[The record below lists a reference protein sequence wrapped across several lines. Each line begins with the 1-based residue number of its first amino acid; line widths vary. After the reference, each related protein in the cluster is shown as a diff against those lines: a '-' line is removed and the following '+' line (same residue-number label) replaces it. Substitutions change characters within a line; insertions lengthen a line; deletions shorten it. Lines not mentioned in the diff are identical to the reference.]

1 MIIRDTL
8 LRDIVRLFIW
18 FPFRWFIALSPYR
31 FVGFLASLM
40 GSVDHWF
47 CKSRRV
53 QLVRNLK
60 EVFGDTIDVQ
70 NIARRIMETHYLNL
84 LELFKFSGIHSSNL
98 YDHVDIE
105 GLPNLEQAVGKG
117 SGVILATIHF
127 GTMQYPLIAL
137 GLLGYPI
144 NQVGDRDTE
153 APEFSWVHRK
163 IALKY
168 RNVLEGQFQ
177 AKHIHISK
185 SLRRIYQCLAERELL
200 MINVDGVG
208 GLKGQRLS
216 RDYLT
221 VRFMGRDVY
230 VPSGAVRISRKT
242 GSPIVPIVCIR
253 QERGRHKIVID
264 PAMIVV
270 SGPDKDH
277 DIRTYT
283 QKLLSHLEQYV
294 REHPDQWLF
303 WMEFQKGYMIA
314 CKVVNER

>member
-1 MIIRDTL
+1 MIIQDTP
-8 LRDIVRLFIW
+8 LRDVGRLFIW
-18 FPFRWFIALSPYR
+18 FPFRWFIMLCPYR
-31 FVGFLASLM
+31 FVGFLSSLM
-40 GSVDHWF
+40 GYLDHRF

-53 QLVRNLK
+53 RLIGNLK
-60 EVFGDTIDVQ
+60 QVFGDSLDVKHT
-70 NIARRIMETHYLNL
+70 AWRIMETHYLNL
-84 LELFKFSGIHSSNL
+84 LELLKFSGIHSANL
-98 YDHVDIE
+98 HDHVDVK
-105 GLPNLEQAVGKG
+105 GLPNLEQAVGMG
-117 SGVILATIHF
+117 SGVILATLHF

-144 NQVGDRDTE
+144 NQLGDRDTE

-168 RNVLEGQFQ
+168 RNLIESRFQ
-177 AKHIHISK
+177 AKHIHLSK

-216 RDYLT
+216 KDYLT
-221 VRFMGRDVY
+221 VRFLGKDVY

-253 QERGRHKIVID
+253 QGKGKHKIVID
-264 PAMIVV
+264 PAMVV
-270 SGPDKDH
+270 VPGPDKNH
-277 DIRTYT
+277 DIQLYT
-283 QKLLSHLEQYV
+283 QELFKNLEPYV
-294 REHPDQWLF
+294 RAHPDQWLF

-314 CKVVNER
+314 